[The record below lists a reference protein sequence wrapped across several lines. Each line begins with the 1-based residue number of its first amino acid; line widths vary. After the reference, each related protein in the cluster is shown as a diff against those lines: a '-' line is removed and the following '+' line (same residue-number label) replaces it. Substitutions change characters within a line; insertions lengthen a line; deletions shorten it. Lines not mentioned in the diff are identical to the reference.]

1 MSVILKYPK
10 GLMAAL
16 GIRSGGKLPEFLAD
30 TVAPNVDLRDLYLL
44 DTREFIQATDQPNPV
59 LSANVFPAPNDL
71 TVPPREL
78 WYCWGFTVACSPGAG
93 EAIDLCPSVRYDST
107 NVAIPV
113 GPYKSATAG
122 QHARAGALS
131 PFWAGPGSVLGFV
144 VASLTLQPDVSAAV
158 VITRLRV

>member
-1 MSVILKYPK
+1 MSTILKYPK

-16 GIRSGGKLPEFLAD
+16 GLRTDGRLPQFLAE
-30 TVAPNVDLRDLYLL
+30 TVAPTVDLRDLYLL

-59 LSANVFPAPNDL
+59 LSANTFPAPSDL
-71 TVPPREL
+71 TVPSGEL
-78 WYCWGFTVACSPGAG
+78 WYCWGYTVACSTGAG

-113 GPYKSATAG
+113 GPYKSAAAN
-122 QHARAGALS
+122 QHARAGAS
-131 PFWAGPGSVLGFV
+131 EPFWAGPGSVLGFV